1 MEGGVMP
8 GTRRQG
14 TAGGSRRQRALG
26 VTVAALVLL
35 ATLAAVALAASTDF
49 REPATSPEQAGIGPV
64 GIVAADFDGDTDRDL
79 ATVNISGGNV
89 TILRNNGSGNFG
101 EPASSPVPAGS
112 FPSGIAAADLDG
124 DGDQDLVVSNQVSDD
139 VTILRN
145 NGTGR
150 FREPASS
157 PVPAGDTPVAVVAAD
172 LDGDTDKDLAVVDLL
187 TPGNVTILRNN
198 GSGKFTQ
205 PASSPESAGNDPVSI
220 AAADLNGDGDRDLA
234 VANQQSFNV
243 TILRNTGSGDFTEP
257 ASSPESAGTFPQGI
271 DTGNL
276 DGVGRPD
283 LAVANQGSDDVTIL
297 LNIGSHD
304 FTQPVTSPEM
314 VGDRPFTL
322 AAADFDGDGFGDLAV
337 PNHDIDNVT
346 ILHNGGS
353 GDFAEVG
360 TSPEGAGDAPAA
372 VAAGDLDGDT
382 DPDLAVANNG
392 DSTVTILRNR

>member
-8 GTRRQG
+8 GTRRHG
-14 TAGGSRRQRALG
+14 TAGSRRRQRALG

-35 ATLAAVALAASTDF
+35 ATLAAAALAASTDF
-49 REPATSPEQAGIGPV
+49 RQPATSPEQVGIGPV
-64 GIVAADFDGDTDRDL
+64 GI
-79 ATVNISGGNV
+79 
-89 TILRNNGSGNFG
+89 
-101 EPASSPVPAGS
+101 
-112 FPSGIAAADLDG
+112 
-124 DGDQDLVVSNQVSDD
+124 
-139 VTILRN
+139 
-145 NGTGR
+145 
-150 FREPASS
+150 
-157 PVPAGDTPVAVVAAD
+157 VAAD
-172 LDGDTDKDLAVVDLL
+172 LDGDTDKDLAVTNLL
-187 TPGNVTILRNN
+187 TTGNVTILLNN

-257 ASSPESAGTFPQGI
+257 PSSPESAGTFPQGI
-271 DTGNL
+271 VTGNL

-304 FTQPVTSPEM
+304 FTQPVTSPET

-346 ILHNGGS
+346 ILHNVGS
-353 GDFAEVG
+353 GDFAEPG
-360 TSPEGAGDAPAA
+360 TSPEGAGDGPHD

-382 DPDLAVANNG
+382 DPDLAVANNF